1 MTPRVPPRA
10 EDDGRMER
18 RAADA
23 RFDTIDRRL
32 AAQEDAMRELY
43 RASAKMA
50 EQVVSSAEQGST
62 VRALQDNLSA
72 LVKSVNDL
80 SELVRTI
87 EKEMVVLQ
95 LVRTIVFTAV
105 LAAATA
111 AVGVVWY
118 AVTKPMKETPA
129 VQESYEPKK

>member
-1 MTPRVPPRA
+1 
-10 EDDGRMER
+10 
-18 RAADA
+18 
-23 RFDTIDRRL
+23 
-32 AAQEDAMRELY
+32 MRELY

-50 EQVVSSAEQGST
+50 EQVVSSAEQGSA
-62 VRALQDNLSA
+62 VRVLQDNLSA

-80 SELVRTI
+80 SDLVRTI

-95 LVRTIVFTAV
+95 LVRSIVFAAV
-105 LAAATA
+105 LAAAAA